1 MNIFFLTFRIGLLEL
16 NVPDNSLE
24 KTKRQRNAFEF
35 AVRFSRNFLYPLKGM
50 VSSNRIKIYMYVQSL
65 MPLYLS

>member
-50 VSSNRIKIYMYVQSL
+50 VR
-65 MPLYLS
+65 